1 MSPVLGELG
10 SERVTMNV
18 PMVRC
23 RRRDDG
29 DICEFGL
36 EDVPAVLVP
45 GIQKSAFE
53 LRDGVWVRRFP
64 ADSPQIEVA
73 WTNFQR
79 LIGPWLRQAA
89 HIEPAPWDDALAE
102 VCRRLNAAG
111 VDWWLTG
118 SAALAARGLQLSPG
132 DLDLVVSGPDAQR
145 VGDLLAD
152 GLVEPVA
159 PADWFSEWWGRA
171 IIGARVEWVGGVG
184 TTADHPAVSDFGP
197 EARGRLEQIEWRGYE
212 FRVPP
217 LDLQR
222 AVSVRRGLHERVR
235 MIDATVAA
243 GRRA

>member
-1 MSPVLGELG
+1 MNMPV
-10 SERVTMNV
+10 
-18 PMVRC
+18 VRC

-29 DICEFGL
+29 DVSEFGL
-36 EDVPAVLVP
+36 EEVPEALVP
-45 GIQKSAFE
+45 GVQKSGFE
-53 LRDGVWVRRFP
+53 LCDGVWVRRFP
-64 ADSPQIEVA
+64 ADSPQLEVS

-89 HIEPAPWDDALAE
+89 NLEPAPWDDALSE
-102 VCRRLNAAG
+102 VCRRLNAAE

-118 SAALAARGLQLSPG
+118 SAALAARGLRVSPG

-159 PADWFSEWWGRA
+159 PADWFCDWWGRA

-184 TTADHPAVSDFGP
+184 AAADQPAVSDFGP
-197 EARGRLEQIEWRGYE
+197 EAAARLERIEWRGHE
-212 FRVPP
+212 LRVPP
-217 LDLQR
+217 LELQR

-235 MIDATVAA
+235 MIDAAVGYRRRSA
-243 GRRA
+243 GQ